1 MGFTFTI
8 IFILFCWPLLLG
20 VWLLNLLNIALPVI
34 LTVLLVWN
42 IFILTVLLVIR
53 HIWKASG
60 TMDRAYIDALGGWKR
75 IVLLI
80 LRYGLLVFI
89 IWEVI
94 LILAC
99 AAGLIWRPDL
109 LSLLLSL

>member
-1 MGFTFTI
+1 MGFI
-8 IFILFCWPLLLG
+8 SLLLLWPLALATWVLSLLD
-20 VWLLNLLNIALPVI
+20 IALPVI
-34 LTVLLVWN
+34 LTILLVWN
-42 IFILTVLLVIR
+42 LFVLIVLLVIR
-53 HIWKASG
+53 HVWKNSG

-75 IVLLI
+75 VVLLI

-89 IWEVI
+89 LWEVI

-99 AAGLIWRPDL
+99 AAALIWRPDL

>member
-1 MGFTFTI
+1 MGFI
-8 IFILFCWPLLLG
+8 SLLLLWPLALATWVLSLLD
-20 VWLLNLLNIALPVI
+20 IALPVI
-34 LTVLLVWN
+34 LTILLIWNLFVLIVLLV
-42 IFILTVLLVIR
+42 VR

-75 IVLLI
+75 VVLLI

-94 LILAC
+94 LILAVIY
-99 AAGLIWRPDL
+99 IWAVPL
-109 LSLLLSL
+109 TCGAKHFWFL